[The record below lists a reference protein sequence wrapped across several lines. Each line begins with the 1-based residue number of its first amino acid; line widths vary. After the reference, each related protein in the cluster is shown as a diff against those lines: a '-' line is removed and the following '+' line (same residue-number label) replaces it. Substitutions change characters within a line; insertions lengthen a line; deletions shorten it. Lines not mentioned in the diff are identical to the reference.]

1 MLACALLKR
10 HVKTVARRQY
20 TTGPKRSSPEDAKL
34 LQSRRMHPNHNIP
47 LHIESKVGRELHR
60 KKGHPLNT
68 ISNIISSYFNNEYT
82 KLQKTKLAGLEPPM
96 TLDYAEIQHFDNL
109 SPVVTIEQNFDELL
123 IPADHVSRKPTD
135 TYYVDDKTVLRCHT
149 SAHQTELMKMKGNT
163 AFLASGDVYRRDT
176 VDVTHFPIFHQME
189 GVRIFPKHPQISEEF
204 AVKDLKDA
212 LEGMVR
218 ALFGDVQ
225 VRWID
230 AYFPFTHPSFEMEIF
245 FNGEWL
251 EVFGCGVVQKQILSN
266 TGHDDHLAWAF
277 GLGLERLAMILF
289 DIHDIRLF
297 WSEDTRFTSQ
307 FTAGKITKFKP
318 FSKQPACYKDI
329 SFWIPPTFHENEFF
343 ELVRQIGG
351 VLVEDVKLIDK
362 FVNPKTNKESHC
374 YRLNYRSMDR
384 NLTNEEIDE
393 LQLQVRTKSADLLKV
408 ELR

>member
-1 MLACALLKR
+1 MIDLAPYCVLYVDASDL
-10 HVKTVARRQY
+10 HAS
-20 TTGPKRSSPEDAKL
+20 RS
-34 LQSRRMHPNHNIP
+34 HPSNNIP
-47 LHIESKVGRELHR
+47 LHIETKVGRHLHR
-60 KKGHPLNT
+60 QVGHPLNT
-68 ISNIISSYFNNEYT
+68 ISKLISTYFNTEYT
-82 KLQKTKLAGLEPPM
+82 QLQQKKLSGLTP
-96 TLDYAEIQHFDNL
+96 TVSLDYKEMAVFDDL

-123 IPADHVSRKPTD
+123 IPGDHVSRKATD
-135 TYYVDDKTVLRCHT
+135 TYYVDDKRVLRCHT
-149 SAHQTELMKMKGNT
+149 SAHQTELMRMPGNS
-163 AFLASGDVYRRDT
+163 AFLAAGDVYRRDT
-176 VDVTHFPIFHQME
+176 VDVTHYPIFHQME
-189 GVRIFPKHPQISEEF
+189 GVRIFPKHPQIGEAF
-204 AVKDLKDA
+204 AVQDLKDA

-218 ALFGDVQ
+218 TLFGDVQ

-266 TGHDDHLAWAF
+266 SGHADHWAWAF

-297 WSEDTRFTSQ
+297 WSEDARFTSQ

-351 VLVEDVKLIDK
+351 NLVEDVKLIDK
-362 FVNPKTNKESHC
+362 FVNPKTKKESHC

-393 LQLQVRTKSADLLKV
+393 LQVQVRQKAADNLKV

>member
-1 MLACALLKR
+1 MNADQCAIIVRKVDVSVL
-10 HVKTVARRQY
+10 Q
-20 TTGPKRSSPEDAKL
+20 RSRS
-34 LQSRRMHPNHNIP
+34 HPNNNIP

-68 ISNIISSYFNNEYT
+68 IGSLIASYFGGEYT
-82 KLQKTKLAGLEPPM
+82 KMQAAKLKNLKPEAA
-96 TLDYAEIQHFDNL
+96 LDYAEMKHFDDL

-135 TYYVDDKTVLRCHT
+135 TYYVDDKRVLRCHT
-149 SAHQTELMKMKGNT
+149 SAHQNELMKMKGNSL
-163 AFLASGDVYRRDT
+163 FLASGDVYRRDT
-176 VDVTHFPIFHQME
+176 VDITHFPIFHQME
-189 GVRIFPKHPQISEEF
+189 GVRIFPQHPQINESF
-204 AVKDLKDA
+204 AVQDLKDA
-212 LEGMVR
+212 LEGMVKT
-218 ALFGDVQ
+218 LFGDVQ

-266 TGHDDHLAWAF
+266 TGHENHWAWAF

-297 WSEDTRFTSQ
+297 WSEDPRFTSQ

-343 ELVRQIGG
+343 ELVRQVGG
-351 VLVEDVKLIDK
+351 NLVEDVKLIDK

-393 LQLQVRTKSADLLKV
+393 LQVQVRSRAAEHLKV